1 MTAHLFVARAQWGST
16 LPPGGNPMGVVSE
29 AYVHHFNSG
38 IAAVEDTATGMARMR
53 GAQQYHAVTQGWG
66 DIGYSFCFDQAGTIY
81 EGRGWRRSGAHTY
94 GFNSKGYGLCWLGDS
109 NIADPSALAL
119 EACAEIIRQG
129 IELGHITSS
138 PTIVAHKDRVPD
150 TSCCG
155 DPMYALLPEI
165 RRLVAEGAPV
175 PPVTDAGVE
184 DMAKAF
190 IAPDNTLILVTG
202 GTYHKVNTP
211 WPQAHK
217 GLIDLQRAG
226 VVQEHAPGELWRSI
240 SAEALAVLEEV
251 R

>member
-1 MTAHLFVARAQWGST
+1 MTVHLFVTRAQWGST
-16 LPPGGNPMGVVSE
+16 LPAGGNPIGVVSE

-38 IAAVEDTATGMARMR
+38 IVAVTDTATGMARMR
-53 GAQQYHAVTQGWG
+53 GAQHYHAVTQGWG
-66 DIGYSFCFDQAGTIY
+66 DIGYSFCVDQAGTIY

-94 GFNSKGYGLCWLGDS
+94 GFNSKGYGICWLGDS
-109 NIADPSALAL
+109 NIATPSQAAL
-119 EACAEIIRQG
+119 EAIAEVVRQG
-129 IELGHITSS
+129 VELGHITPS
-138 PTIVAHKDRVPD
+138 PAIVAHRDRVPD

-155 DPMYALLPEI
+155 DPMYGLLGEI

-175 PPVTDAGVE
+175 PPAPDLGVE

-190 IAPDNTLILVTG
+190 IAPDNTLVLVSG
-202 GTYHKVNTP
+202 ATYHKVTTP

-226 VVQEHAPGELWRSI
+226 LVQEHAPGELWRSI

-251 R
+251 G